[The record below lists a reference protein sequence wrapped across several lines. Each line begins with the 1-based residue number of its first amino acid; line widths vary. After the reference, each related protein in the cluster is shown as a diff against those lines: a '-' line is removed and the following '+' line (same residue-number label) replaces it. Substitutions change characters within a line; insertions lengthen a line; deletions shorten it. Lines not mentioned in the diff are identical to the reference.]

1 MSLKKLILFLLF
13 LGVSGA
19 SFSQNSAE
27 LKRRRESL
35 SREIE
40 SLKREQSKIA
50 GNKRL
55 SLKQINVLNTQIR
68 LREEKIKNINS
79 EVKLLNNQ
87 ISENTN
93 TVHSLQDQLDKL
105 KKEYAGM
112 VLFAFRNQSSYGKL
126 MFVFASE
133 NFNQAYK
140 RLKYLQQFGDY
151 RKKQAKY
158 IQGTQKELGI
168 KIVELDQNKRLKSNL
183 LHNQENEKVTL
194 SKEKINQAVQ
204 LGKLTK
210 QERQVKK
217 EAAAKQNEVRQL
229 NRSIT
234 NAINREIAEERRRAV
249 EAARVAAAK
258 AAAAA
263 ANSSG
268 GSPTA
273 AAKPVAKSKNV
284 LSSTPESFKLSSDF
298 LGNRGRL
305 PWPVEGQIVA
315 RFGLNKVGNI
325 TLENNGVDIKTSPGA
340 SARAIFSGEVRNVL
354 AAPTGYVILIRH
366 GEYFTVYGN
375 IKSASVSKGDKVS
388 VKQNIGSV
396 LTDPVDGTTQLHLEI
411 WKDTNPTNPESWLAN

>member
-1 MSLKKLILFLLF
+1 
-13 LGVSGA
+13 
-19 SFSQNSAE
+19 
-27 LKRRRESL
+27 
-35 SREIE
+35 
-40 SLKREQSKIA
+40 
-50 GNKRL
+50 
-55 SLKQINVLNTQIR
+55 
-68 LREEKIKNINS
+68 
-79 EVKLLNNQ
+79 
-87 ISENTN
+87 
-93 TVHSLQDQLDKL
+93 
-105 KKEYAGM
+105 M

-158 IQGTQKELGI
+158 IQETQKDLGI
-168 KIVELDQNKRLKSNL
+168 KIVELDQNKRLKNNL

-234 NAINREIAEERRRAV
+234 SAINREIAEERRRAA

-273 AAKPVAKSKNV
+273 TAKPAVKSKSV
-284 LSSTPESFKLSSDF
+284 LASTPESSKLSSDF

-305 PWPVEGQIVA
+305 PWPVTEGQIVA
-315 RFGLNKVGNI
+315 RFGINKYGTV
-325 TLENNGVDIKTSPGA
+325 TVENNGVDIKTSPGA
-340 SARAIFSGEVRNVL
+340 SARAIFSGEVRTIFS
-354 AAPTGYVILIRH
+354 APTGYVIIIRH
-366 GEYFTVYGN
+366 GEYFTVYVN
-375 IKSASVSKGDKVS
+375 IKSANVSKGDKVS